1 MMIDGAGEVGT
12 GPVDTLL
19 GALGACAAIDVELY
33 LAKRRTPPTRL
44 VVSVHAERRAEV
56 PRRVL
61 RARLEFEI
69 DGAEIEPEHAER
81 AVDLAID
88 QYCSV
93 AASLAE
99 DLTLEHSV
107 ILNGAKVV
115 V

>member
-1 MMIDGAGEVGT
+1 MIDGAGEVGT

-44 VVSVHAERRAEV
+44 VVSVHAQRRAEV
-56 PRRVL
+56 PRRVV

-69 DGAEIEPEHAER
+69 DGVGVEPEHAER
-81 AVDLAID
+81 AVALAID

-99 DLTLEHSV
+99 DLAVEHSV